1 MKKVNGKSKI
11 ITNFFYLILKFII
24 IKMLID
30 IHCHANLYLAIDE
43 IIREAKNVGV
53 EKIISVGMSAISLQ
67 RVLDISNQYES
78 IYPSLGIHPEEVQM
92 NEQIENQL
100 EEVVD
105 FIKKNKE
112 SICSIGEIG
121 LDHHF
126 VKNEELYPLQKKIF
140 ENMLSLAQEF
150 QLPVNLHTKG
160 AEKLVFDLLPS
171 FNIPNVNI
179 HWYSGPENYL
189 KLGIDRGYY
198 FSITPA
204 ISYSPAVKKT
214 VYMVD
219 KEHLLLESDGP
230 VKYAGKIGTPAMIRE
245 TLNSIAKFKEIP
257 SEDLE
262 NQIFDNTRRIFPKI
276 F

>member
-1 MKKVNGKSKI
+1 MENLKLFL
-11 ITNFFYLILKFII
+11 TFFIYYLILKFII